1 MKFFIKQTEKRN
13 NLLERKL
20 LIGRKLFIGY
30 SDLPPAAYIR
40 GVKSWLQGSP
50 VDNLC
55 LLGFGLQLIGEVP
68 LTDSDKIKYN
78 VCWNLKIKDASKVQ
92 YLRPPGH
99 FVLPDGHIGTPG
111 HRAHL

>member
-68 LTDSDKIKYN
+68 LTDSDKINYN

-99 FVLPDGHIGTPG
+99 FVLPDGLIGASG
-111 HRAHL
+111 HLAGL